1 MEIAGLLF
9 IGLAVV
15 LSIAWAASNLNDRFS
30 SSLMFLFGVVSILL
44 FAIVAARVLK
54 DGSPVLDIKAGQYKV
69 AFVYEAGD
77 NVSIVIES
85 KTDKEVKKHLRLYQ
99 FKKEAFDGQI
109 RTEATTLTVIE
120 GGDFKKLKLE

>member
-1 MEIAGLLF
+1 VEIAGLLF